1 MEFIQEGTTK
11 RYRGNINCCVED
23 FTPSIDG
30 VYQYGC
36 EFEFYIDVEVL
47 DYNTSIEKVT
57 EELYN
62 LTKTDILVDT
72 VSLPIANDKDRCM
85 QIKPDISLKDTGIEV
100 STPIS
105 TLEGIKHFIESICP
119 IIEKYGYTNEE
130 TGFHI
135 HISTINQDGVNFNFY
150 KYMLLCNESKLL
162 SSWKPRIG
170 YSQNV
175 MDILTN
181 YDKSKS
187 RQIKT
192 KKGTVWNLEKVGSNH
207 VEIKSMGGHDYH
219 KEVEKLVK
227 EFLVYAKYF
236 DETLQK
242 DDAKHKELFE
252 SHKQMINT
260 VQDDVKATFVSALS
274 ASGILPDKK

>member
-1 MEFIQEGTTK
+1 MQFTQERTTK
-11 RYRGNINCCVED
+11 RYKGNDSCRIED
-23 FTPSIDG
+23 FTPTMEDA
-30 VYQYGC
+30 YQYGC
-36 EFEFYIDVEVL
+36 EFEFYLNTDIN
-47 DYNTSIEKVT
+47 DYETIIGNITK
-57 EELYN
+57 ELYT
-62 LTKTDILVDT
+62 LTHVDILVDT
-72 VSLPIANDKDRCM
+72 VSLPTAKDKDRCM
-85 QIKPDISLKDTGIEV
+85 QIKPDISLNDTGLEI

-105 TLEGIKHFIESICP
+105 TLEGIKYFIKSICP
-119 IIEKYGYTNEE
+119 IIKKYGYTNEE

-150 KYMLLCNESKLL
+150 KYMLLCNEAKLL
-162 SSWKPRIG
+162 SSWRPRIG

-181 YDKSKS
+181 HSKSKT

-207 VEIKSMGGHDYH
+207 IEIKSMGGYDYH
-219 KEVEKLVK
+219 TEVKKLVK
-227 EFLVYAKYF
+227 EFASYAKYF

-242 DDAKHKELFE
+242 DDTKHKQLFE
-252 SHKQMINT
+252 AHKLM
-260 VQDDVKATFVSALS
+260 VDAVKDDVKATFVSALS

>member
-1 MEFIQEGTTK
+1 MEFLQEGTTK
-11 RYRGNINCCVED
+11 RYKGNDSCGIED
-23 FTPSIDG
+23 FTPMVDD

-36 EFEFYIDVEVL
+36 EFEFYIDTDIC
-47 DYNTSIEKVT
+47 DYETTIGKIT
-57 EELYN
+57 KELYA
-62 LTKTDILVDT
+62 LTNADILVDT
-72 VSLPIANDKDRCM
+72 VSLPTAKDKDRCM
-85 QIKPDISLKDTGIEV
+85 QVKPDISLDNTGLEI

-105 TLEGIKHFIESICP
+105 TLEGVNHFIKSICP

-150 KYMLLCNESKLL
+150 KYMLLCNEAKLL
-162 SSWKPRIG
+162 SSWKPRMG

-175 MDILTN
+175 MDILSTHS
-181 YDKSKS
+181 KSKT

-207 VEIKSMGGHDYH
+207 VEIKSMGGIDYH
-219 KEVEKLVK
+219 KEVKKLVK
-227 EFLVYAKYF
+227 EFASYAKYF

-242 DDAKHKELFE
+242 DDLNHKKLFE
-252 SHKQMINT
+252 AHKLMVDAVN
-260 VQDDVKATFVSALS
+260 DDVKATFVSALS
-274 ASGILPDKK
+274 ASGILPDNK